1 VSAVAVIVPAADAAG
16 TIGATLAALADQDVS
31 EPYEVVVVDDGS
43 TDGTAHVAERAGGP
57 VRVLRQERLGAS
69 IARNRGVE
77 ATRAPLLAFTDA
89 DCVPTRGWLRAGVG
103 ALARAELVQGA
114 VGSDPA
120 VEAGPFDRSLW
131 VTHETGFYETA
142 SLFVRRS
149 TFERVGGFEPLFPD
163 ADRARPMGED
173 TWFGWRA
180 RRAGAR
186 TEFCPEALVHH
197 EVLRRGARD
206 YVAERLR
213 LTEFPAL
220 AKRIPE
226 LRAHN
231 FFARWFLSRRS
242 AAFDAALA
250 SAAAARATRSR
261 APLAGALP
269 YAALVWS
276 HARPWEERAAG
287 AAAAGIA
294 ADAVGFAAL
303 ARGSARARSLLI

>member
-1 VSAVAVIVPAADAAG
+1 MSAVAVIVPAADAAA
-16 TIGATLAALADQDVS
+16 TIRATLAALAAQDLT

-43 TDGTAHVAERAGGP
+43 TDDTAAVAERAAGP
-57 VRVLRQERLGAS
+57 VRVIRQDRRGAS
-69 IARNRGVE
+69 IARNRGVA
-77 ATRAPLLAFTDA
+77 ATQAPLIAFTDA
-89 DCVPTRGWLRAGVG
+89 DCVPTRGWLRAGVT
-103 ALARAELVQGA
+103 ALERAELVQGA

-142 SLFVRRS
+142 SLFVRRA
-149 TFERVGGFEPLFPD
+149 TFDLVGGFEPLFPD

-197 EVLRRGARD
+197 EVVRRGARD

-213 LTEFPAL
+213 LRRFPAL
-220 AKRIPE
+220 ARRIPE
-226 LRAHN
+226 LRTHN
-231 FFARWFLSRRS
+231 FFARRFISPRS
-242 AAFDAALA
+242 AAFDAAVL
-250 SAAAARATRSR
+250 SAATALATRSR
-261 APLAGALP
+261 TPLAAAIP
-269 YAALVWS
+269 YAAIVWRE
-276 HARPWEERAAG
+276 ARPWEERAPA

-294 ADAVGFAAL
+294 ADAAAL
-303 ARGSARARSLLI
+303 AALVRGSVEARSLLI